1 MKSILEYL
9 YQHKTLSKEIA
20 KNILTDIVSNKYN
33 ASQIS
38 SFITVLIMRN
48 ITQEELK
55 GFREA
60 LLELSAKIDLSAY
73 NPMDVCGTGGDGK
86 NTFNISTLTSF
97 VLAGAG
103 IPVAKHG
110 NYGVSSISGSSN
122 VLEQLGITFHT
133 DEKRIQEHMCETNIC
148 FLHAP
153 LFHPSL
159 KYVGPI
165 RKELGVKTFFNILG
179 PLVNPASPKIQMTGV
194 FSLELARM
202 YHYLLQEDPLMKY
215 TIVHALDGFDEISLT
230 GSSKLI
236 SNQFEKNINPDY
248 FGFST
253 VDYKSLFGGDTVE
266 EAAAIFTSILQGKGT
281 SIQNNVVLAN
291 ATLGIQTYH
300 QHLSVEEA
308 MQLAKD
314 SLLGLKAKQ
323 AFETLKQLS

>member
-133 DEKRIQEHMCETNIC
+133 DEKRIQEHMYETNIC

-202 YHYLLQEDPLMKY
+202 YHYLFQEDPQMKY